1 MNKYFRFDFADRK
14 YPYVM
19 MGSYVVLC
27 IICVAAFFFSIFG
40 MVRKLLW
47 TQVDQMNRVQLE
59 NTVGV
64 IDNELEHYRI
74 SLQTF
79 FQEPNI
85 RAALYQKEKDV
96 ENEIYISRYLNFVM
110 TNDGCIDYCVIYKD
124 GALKQIVGNY
134 YPEKEEQEELLETL
148 QETKNDQEIFFIKN
162 AWGKTERIFLFRME
176 RDRLNAPPN
185 RGIVYAINTRKFSK
199 KMFPSEDEE
208 NGYAVFDLSGSL
220 ILSQGKLEETFIDY
234 LKDQISD
241 EDKNIESENNI
252 DKSGYHVIYKTNK
265 NQEMTVVQFTNSSEF
280 NLLIDGLRSRTT
292 GTSIIIILF
301 CSVLAAAMAY
311 VICNPIRKFFR
322 RLSSYTNVDHIQL
335 NVDSKM
341 IHNTSEKI
349 ISQISMMS
357 KQIHSD
363 KVLRYL
369 EDGSESAVVPERLRL
384 SEKNQQAIMLLI
396 KCKIGNLSGR
406 QMLSIHERL
415 QTVFQEVEVEAY
427 GEEQGKYGLL
437 VFYEKKENGELT
449 NRKEFLECLK
459 EALREIQEKNNTI
472 FILCSLLHVDEKE
485 LPMAFEKLQEYAKY
499 VLFDE
504 CSFLTDCSEYKNK
517 RDEEVPKKE
526 FQNLFGIVRNGDD
539 VRAKQEMIA
548 VLKKLREY
556 EIKRIFSA
564 LSYFST
570 ELENLSTGALKTTK
584 KYQDAYLS
592 HYIKLTSLD
601 NQKQLFDYLSN
612 VIEDACLEITTL
624 QERSLRTSM
633 LESIEYINTHYREPE
648 ISVEQIASKYHIST
662 SYYSRLFNS
671 ICEMSFPEYVNNLRM
686 EYAGNLL
693 RSTNLNVKEI
703 CARAGFSNVSY
714 FSTQFKKKHGVSPS
728 TFRKNGVVQNEQKTG
743 EK

>member
-19 MGSYVVLC
+19 IGSYVVLC
-27 IICVAAFFFSIFG
+27 VICVAAFFFSIFG
-40 MVRKLLW
+40 MVKKLLW

-124 GALKQIVGNY
+124 GELKQIVGNY
-134 YPEKEEQEELLETL
+134 YPVKEEQEELLEML
-148 QETKNDQEIFFIKN
+148 QETKNDQEIFFAKSEEGRI
-162 AWGKTERIFLFRME
+162 ERFFLFRME
-176 RDRLNAPPN
+176 RDRLNAPPS

-199 KMFPSEDEE
+199 KMFSSANEE
-208 NGYAVFDLSGSL
+208 NGYVVFDSSGNL
-220 ILSQGKLEETFIDY
+220 ILSQGQLEEIFVDH
-234 LKDQISD
+234 LREQIYI
-241 EDKNIESENNI
+241 EDKNIKNN
-252 DKSGYHVIYKTNK
+252 DKSDYHVIYKTNE
-265 NQEMTVVQFTNSSEF
+265 NQEMVVAQFTNSSEF
-280 NLLIDGLRSRTT
+280 DLLIDGIRSKTT
-292 GTSIIIILF
+292 WTSIIIILF
-301 CSVLAAAMAY
+301 CSVLASVMAY
-311 VICNPIRKFFR
+311 MICNPIRKFFS
-322 RLSSYTNVDHIQL
+322 RLSSYTNEEYIQP

-341 IHNTSEKI
+341 IQNTSEKI

-369 EDGSESAVVPERLRL
+369 EDSSETAIVPERLKL
-384 SEKNQQAIMLLI
+384 SEKNQQVIMLLI
-396 KCKIGNLSGR
+396 KCKIGNLSGKQIR
-406 QMLSIHERL
+406 CIHEKL
-415 QTVFQEVEVEAY
+415 QIVFKNIEIEVY

-437 VFYEKKENGELT
+437 IFYE
-449 NRKEFLECLK
+449 NRDNKGLVDRKIFLEQLK
-459 EALREIQEKNNTI
+459 ESLKELQEKNNTI
-472 FILCSLLHVDEKE
+472 FILCSLLHKDEKE
-485 LPMAFEKLQEYAKY
+485 LPPAFEKLQEYAKY

-504 CSFLTDCSEYKNK
+504 CSFLTDCNEYANK
-517 RDEEVPKKE
+517 RDEEIPKKE
-526 FQNLFGIVRNGDD
+526 FQLLLDIVKSGDD
-539 VRAKQEMIA
+539 VRAKQEMVS

-556 EIKRIFSA
+556 EIRRIFSA

-570 ELENLSTGALKTTK
+570 ELENLSTGTLKTTK
-584 KYQDAYLS
+584 KYQDAYLA
-592 HYIKLTSLD
+592 HYIKLTSLN

-633 LESIEYINTHYREPE
+633 LESIEYINQHYQEPE
-648 ISVEQIASKYHIST
+648 ISVEQIAGIYHISI

-703 CARAGFSNVSY
+703 CVRAGFSNVSY
-714 FSTQFKKKHGVSPS
+714 FSTQFKKKYGVSPS
-728 TFRKNGVVQNEQKTG
+728 TFRKNEIAQNK
-743 EK
+743 